1 MRSWALYCGAV
12 GVAAGL
18 ALVGF
23 WFHAIYVGNR
33 WVAMDYYPER
43 QLARLAL
50 SAVVAVLLLCMGVWL
65 LRFHFRRQA

>member
-50 SAVVAVLLLCMGVWL
+50 SAVVAVFLMFAGIAL
-65 LRFHFRRQA
+65 LRHHYRKPT